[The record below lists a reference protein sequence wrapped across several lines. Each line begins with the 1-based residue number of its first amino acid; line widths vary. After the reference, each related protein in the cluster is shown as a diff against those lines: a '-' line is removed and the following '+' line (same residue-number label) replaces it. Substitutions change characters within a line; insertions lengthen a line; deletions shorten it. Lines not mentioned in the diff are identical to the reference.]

1 MTYLD
6 ILSCWHKLEHLARAS
21 LPKKDATYLGDTTP
35 WDIPLK
41 SKDEKKRIEYTIYLG
56 VFHSLEVTNF
66 VKKHFKDESKD
77 ENERNSLICCASIK
91 VEEGGKFLMGSFGIS
106 TLPWALG
113 QLEKGK
119 ISSNS
124 WKTDFNEIEE
134 KLNTDLEHLLINKY
148 YDDDGTL
155 VQKPKKITR
164 SGLESI
170 QTSVVESFEWSVKP
184 EWKICIKT
192 EEKYFSKDSKDEANP
207 SEILNS
213 FYINDLEL
221 ILSNSDSKKYPS
233 AFKQYLDGCLGKK
246 SDRIDL
252 SVSHDILKD
261 SLRPN
266 NYPDGCWPSEYT
278 LSLMQQYAVN
288 ELFKLSESNTGGI
301 SSVNGPP
308 GTGKTTLLR
317 DIIAPILVARAKE
330 MVAFDHPGNAFT
342 KVGSVTNSGGSSFPI
357 YSPDETIAS
366 GGIVVAS
373 SNNGAVENISKELPL
388 KKEVSIYAND
398 IGYFRRVSENCI
410 DQNNWGLISAVL
422 GNSENRN
429 KLISSIWFGKNQPDL
444 QKTLKESVIT
454 AQEWESVRN
463 NFKEKLEEVRLEKKK
478 LEKARSNYTL
488 YSQKVAEND
497 RLENEKE
504 RVDKEVNAVKS
515 RLNIQNEINV
525 KLSSQKENLLNE
537 LSILKSNKPGF
548 FTYWFNKA
556 IRKNYRDALKSSLVQ
571 FQKVNNELQENQQAL
586 VTSEKE
592 LAEQNRKLNSINKK
606 LNIVIEQVLDLK
618 KQVDEDRAILKSN
631 YADDDFWKNIESA
644 ESQAACPWYSDTLK
658 KLQSELFILG
668 LKVNET
674 FVLLANENPRRITTT
689 LIAFFEY
696 LKGDITVSNEEA
708 RCMWNTFFLVIPVV
722 STTFAS
728 AERMFRG
735 LDKEDWPWLFIDEAG
750 QAIPQ
755 AAAGS
760 IWRSKRVAVVGDPL
774 QIEPV
779 VTIPK
784 TIINHISDFF
794 GLTQEQIHADLS
806 VQSMAN
812 RSNPQGTY
820 LKGNGIDQWIGIP
833 LRVHRRCLDPMFSI
847 ANRIAYSE
855 TMFSATEEPTEV
867 SIGFETQFIDCKGE
881 VSGRHFVPQQASV
894 IREIILREIEVLKEM
909 PNVFI
914 ISPFAEIAFKLNE
927 TLYRELFNEARKN
940 IPNLKGADFSKWL
953 KTHIGTVHTFQGKQA
968 EGVILCLGLD
978 NKTKGASNWASQK
991 PNLLNVALTRAKYK
1005 FIAVGDSSI
1014 WLNKPYFKELKNLF
1028 SNGEAN

>member
-6 ILSCWHKLEHLARAS
+6 ILSCWHKLEHFSPAS
-21 LPKKDATYLGDTTP
+21 LPKDATYLDEIIP

-124 WKTDFNEIEE
+124 WKSDFNEIEE
-134 KLNTDLEHLLINKY
+134 KLNTELEHLLISRY

-155 VQKPKKITR
+155 IQKPKKITR
-164 SGLESI
+164 SGLETI

-192 EEKYFSKDSKDEANP
+192 EEKYFSKDSEDEANP
-207 SEILNS
+207 AEILNS

-221 ILSNSDSKKYPS
+221 ILSNSDSKKYPR
-233 AFKQYLDGCLGKK
+233 AFKRYLDGCLGQK

-252 SVSHDILKD
+252 SANHNILKD

-266 NYPDGCWPSEYT
+266 NYPDGCWPSQYT

-288 ELFKLSESNTGGI
+288 ELFKLSEHNTGGI

-330 MVAFDHPGNAFT
+330 MVAFDIPGNALT

-357 YSPDETIAS
+357 YSPHETIAS

-388 KKEVSIYAND
+388 KKEVSIYAD
-398 IGYFRRVSENCI
+398 KIGYFRRVSESCI

-422 GNSENRN
+422 GNSENRS
-429 KLISSIWFGKNQPDL
+429 KLISTIWFGKNQPDL
-444 QKTLKESVIT
+444 QKTLKESIVT
-454 AQEWESVRN
+454 TQEWESLRN
-463 NFKEKLEEVRLEKKK
+463 DFKEKLEEVRFEKNK
-478 LEKARSNYTL
+478 LERARSNCIL
-488 YSQKVAEND
+488 YSQKVVQKD
-497 RLENEKE
+497 RLENEKKRINKKLNE
-504 RVDKEVNAVKS
+504 IKT
-515 RLNIQNEINV
+515 RLNRQNEINV
-525 KLSSQKENLLNE
+525 KLSGQKENLLNE
-537 LSILKSNKPGF
+537 LSILKSTKPGF

-556 IRKNYRDALKSSLVQ
+556 VRKNYRNALKSSLVQ
-571 FQKVNNELQENQQAL
+571 FQKVNDELQDNLQELAA
-586 VTSEKE
+586 SEKE
-592 LAEQNRKLNSINKK
+592 LTEQNGKLSSTSKE
-606 LNIVIEQVLDLK
+606 LNMTIEHLQGLK
-618 KQVDEDRAILKSN
+618 KQVDEDRAILKNN

-668 LKVNET
+668 LNVNEK

-708 RCMWNTFFLVIPVV
+708 KCMWNTFFLVIPVV

-735 LDKEDWPWLFIDEAG
+735 LDKEDLPWLFIDEAG

-806 VQSMAN
+806 VQSMAD
-812 RSNPQGTY
+812 RSNPQGAY
-820 LKGNGIDQWIGIP
+820 LIGNGTDQWIGIP

-847 ANRIAYSE
+847 ANRIAYGDS
-855 TMFSATEEPTEV
+855 MYSATSLPPFVKT
-867 SIGFETQFIDCKGE
+867 SFSTQFIDCKGE
-881 VSGRHFVPQQASV
+881 VSGRHFVQQQASI
-894 IREIILREIEVLKEM
+894 IREIILHEIEVLKEM
-909 PNVFI
+909 PNVFV

-927 TLYRELFNEARKN
+927 TLYRDLFNEARKN
-940 IPNLKGADFSKWL
+940 IPNLKGADFGKWL

-978 NKTKGASNWASQK
+978 NKTKGAANWASKK
-991 PNLLNVALTRAKYK
+991 PNILNVALTRAKYR

-1014 WLNKPYFKELKNLF
+1014 WLTRPYFKELKNLLVDA
-1028 SNGEAN
+1028 NG